1 MSDEGHQP
9 LGIVPSS
16 APRNETRLPRLPG
29 EVDINMDLPD
39 VHFPEAQRR
48 GGRVRKSTPGGTDLA
63 AMSRKRRD
71 VALAGRENVLDV
83 GPVGITL
90 PAPRALPGTLLKS
103 STRTVRARASP
114 VEAPSF
120 AVPEMLGA
128 GAGHRASLE
137 PESKTELQKLQ
148 EELRLQSSD
157 LNRCR
162 SALKK
167 KSEEYEG
174 CMALLN
180 VTQAELRLCQERIRT
195 QSPTPPVNPPR
206 RLQGINVFGSE
217 RELAEEAA
225 AFAVSSLLSRV
236 QLRMKAAEEQA
247 KEQEELEKQR
257 ERRKQAKKGRQSP
270 TPPSGSPSTGAD
282 LPRTLENAG
291 NAVRTSP
298 AAEPSRQPMP
308 GHSSTA
314 EATRPGPP
322 HTGSLGP
329 AGTSPPPHTGSPE
342 TVPMMEAQTDPSQ
355 MSEASSSGPAE
366 HTKPRSARARPT
378 SSLST
383 GADLP
388 SISEAAD
395 AAVRSSPAT
404 EPGPGT
410 VLTVEAETD
419 PSQKSKPPA
428 PGPAAHAK
436 PRAAQ
441 ARPRIAGSPAKTAGT
456 SGGTAVAKGQDAD
469 ELLQQCLEEQD
480 QDLDDDAL
488 RAHRD
493 ETEAYTPAQ
502 SPPPDTGGT
511 PTPGPYEREEAEEF
525 PEWPNCSIIR
535 EQEVSCAATQTSPS
549 VSPTPEA
556 SGKAAVTSQE
566 EIRTLKLV
574 VANSKKEILYYNKVL
589 MEKTAEHQQELQELK
604 DTMVQERKR
613 CEEDMKHWKKHV
625 KKELAKDPIMT
636 VALWMWDRELTAMRT
651 RQAFDQWRRKSNQI
665 IKARGISGK
674 IATLVSLHQCLRDW
688 RVGILELRAE
698 KMRAQLQQRW
708 FHSLDQ
714 ATIAWGRELEHGLK
728 TSALAAWAWQ
738 TRYTMWEGR
747 AQMKVRQTLQRWF
760 YSSTQAALHFAFRSW
775 TEALT
780 EVRLQAFRLQMQ
792 GKQAAYHKAIMAFAP
807 SMDSL
812 KIRTIFQAWTW
823 VASAD
828 KVRGLTR
835 RLHRDTKVE
844 KALMFMASEHEAVTQ
859 LCIFRRWVSQ
869 VESLKARILT
879 AKLKASGTSGEV
891 ISAMTHFANDQ
902 PVLMLQW
909 VLLGWHRYIFLQN
922 LRRDE
927 DPSKRQAIAY
937 CISAFTFA
945 SRGLAFGMWKKIV
958 QKRRFQRGWVRFFRP
973 TEDLL
978 PLFRSWR
985 LQVARAE
992 ACQRTQIRVE
1002 KREYQNTFL
1011 VTMLCFILW
1020 RLKLRPSAAVVS
1032 YVPKLA
1038 RCKEVALRKLGELQV
1053 QCSCL
1058 VVLRAWQTALQE
1070 QRTVTLAD
1078 EKSKTAQ
1085 AEVEKLETKNK
1096 ALQDE
1101 MAAAEQKYAKERE
1114 EMQQELN
1121 KAKKSGCCVVQ

>member
-1 MSDEGHQP
+1 
-9 LGIVPSS
+9 
-16 APRNETRLPRLPG
+16 
-29 EVDINMDLPD
+29 
-39 VHFPEAQRR
+39 
-48 GGRVRKSTPGGTDLA
+48 
-63 AMSRKRRD
+63 
-71 VALAGRENVLDV
+71 
-83 GPVGITL
+83 
-90 PAPRALPGTLLKS
+90 
-103 STRTVRARASP
+103 
-114 VEAPSF
+114 
-120 AVPEMLGA
+120 
-128 GAGHRASLE
+128 
-137 PESKTELQKLQ
+137 
-148 EELRLQSSD
+148 
-157 LNRCR
+157 
-162 SALKK
+162 
-167 KSEEYEG
+167 
-174 CMALLN
+174 
-180 VTQAELRLCQERIRT
+180 
-195 QSPTPPVNPPR
+195 
-206 RLQGINVFGSE
+206 
-217 RELAEEAA
+217 
-225 AFAVSSLLSRV
+225 
-236 QLRMKAAEEQA
+236 
-247 KEQEELEKQR
+247 
-257 ERRKQAKKGRQSP
+257 
-270 TPPSGSPSTGAD
+270 
-282 LPRTLENAG
+282 
-291 NAVRTSP
+291 
-298 AAEPSRQPMP
+298 
-308 GHSSTA
+308 
-314 EATRPGPP
+314 
-322 HTGSLGP
+322 
-329 AGTSPPPHTGSPE
+329 
-342 TVPMMEAQTDPSQ
+342 

-366 HTKPRSARARPT
+366 HTKPRSARARIWTLMGPRP
-378 SSLST
+378 L
-383 GADLP
+383 
-388 SISEAAD
+388 
-395 AAVRSSPAT
+395 
-404 EPGPGT
+404 EPGAGT
-410 VLTVEAETD
+410 VQTVEAETD

-428 PGPAAHAK
+428 
-436 PRAAQ
+436 
-441 ARPRIAGSPAKTAGT
+441 PRIAGSPAKTAGT
-456 SGGTAVAKGQDAD
+456 SGGTAVAKGKLCCSTPDALPCRLAEQDAD

-493 ETEAYTPAQ
+493 ETEATGGLHDIQSAYTPAQ

-511 PTPGPYEREEAEEF
+511 PTPGPYEREE
-525 PEWPNCSIIR
+525 
-535 EQEVSCAATQTSPS
+535 
-549 VSPTPEA
+549 
-556 SGKAAVTSQE
+556 

-574 VANSKKEILYYNKVL
+574 AAQGQRPLYYSSWPSQVANSKKEILYYNKVL

-835 RLHRDTKVE
+835 VSAEIGTSRGAAPKVSHQLPEPDVITPANEVE

-945 SRGLAFGMWKKIV
+945 SPRDRSLKACVEPAGSRLSGL
-958 QKRRFQRGWVRFFRP
+958 
-973 TEDLL
+973 
-978 PLFRSWR
+978 
-985 LQVARAE
+985 
-992 ACQRTQIRVE
+992 
-1002 KREYQNTFL
+1002 
-1011 VTMLCFILW
+1011 
-1020 RLKLRPSAAVVS
+1020 
-1032 YVPKLA
+1032 
-1038 RCKEVALRKLGELQV
+1038 
-1053 QCSCL
+1053 
-1058 VVLRAWQTALQE
+1058 
-1070 QRTVTLAD
+1070 
-1078 EKSKTAQ
+1078 
-1085 AEVEKLETKNK
+1085 
-1096 ALQDE
+1096 
-1101 MAAAEQKYAKERE
+1101 ERE
-1114 EMQQELN
+1114 RESQHFTCLCHLSLHI
-1121 KAKKSGCCVVQ
+1121 AGRILRIS